1 MYKIIED
8 ARCMYRNNGHIY
20 SSSDDVE
27 ERVE

>member
-1 MYKIIED
+1 
-8 ARCMYRNNGHIY
+8 MYRNNGHIY